1 MPYNITSLVE
11 LPDGK
16 RTTIYVSQQ
25 PKQRLNEEEL
35 KEVLKK
41 EHRFI
46 AFDKIIRQEALKTF
60 S

>member
-16 RTTIYVSQQ
+16 RTTVYTPMQ

-41 EHRFI
+41 ERRFI
-46 AFDKIIRQEALKTF
+46 AFDKIIRQEAL
-60 S
+60 

>member
-1 MPYNITSLVE
+1 MTLLIE
-11 LPDGK
+11 LPNGK

-41 EHRFI
+41 ERRFI
-46 AFDKIIRQEALKTF
+46 AFTKIIRQEAL
-60 S
+60 